1 MVDFVLDWCTVAIT
15 AAFLLLLV
23 ALIAHVQRR
32 TIVGLELEV
41 NDLVAA
47 MRKVRDEG
55 AKWRSIAAAQTKRA
69 EACAGGLVDL
79 MAWACQHDEPIPVD
93 AIVAKGQ
100 QLLVEQ

>member
-1 MVDFVLDWCTVAIT
+1 MADLYLDWAAIGFTAALLFVLS
-15 AAFLLLLV
+15 
-23 ALIAHVQRR
+23 IAWVQRR
-32 TIVGLELEV
+32 TIVGHEREI
-41 NDLVAA
+41 DALVAA

-100 QLLVEQ
+100 QLLGEQ